1 VRRGND
7 DCTEDPASLQPV
19 DISALRSDDALVD
32 EFAAGVLRRRE
43 PREGAPV
50 PDSEH
55 QLLSMLAA
63 WVAEVRPETLTA
75 TGPAQQAE
83 PTRVVP
89 LSAAVPAPRRPAASP
104 AAASPAAASP
114 AAASPAAASPA
125 AATPAAAT
133 PAAATPAAATPAAAT
148 PAAATPAAAT
158 PAAATPAAPD
168 VTAPWSPRY
177 ARRLVMAAALV
188 VLASS
193 ALAIGASDA
202 EPGETLWAVSEVFY
216 AERAR
221 SVQAAADVT
230 SGLEQA
236 RTALL
241 QGRPADAAQAIAA
254 ARERLDV
261 VRPDE
266 GRDDL
271 VLEAQFLTAALA
283 DPSLLAAAPADPAPG
298 SAGEPTG
305 GRVLS
310 APGPSG
316 APPAAGSAP
325 GETPDAPRQAEP
337 AVPSSP
343 TSARAAVPPTA
354 GSPPGSPPA
363 GSPPGSLPPGSP
375 PAGSLPPGSVPP
387 PDAVLPNVPII
398 GVDDALKD
406 LVAGLP
412 VPPRV
417 VPRPPGTPTP
427 GGVPQGPGTATNP
440 APKPLP
446 KNGASDTP
454 SPAGPTT
461 SSGGSAP
468 IETAE
473 PTPSATPLSTPDV
486 VVPTRAPA
494 STDPTLTYLKPAAP
508 RAVTPPAS
516 DPTSAT
522 SSMTAAGLSMGA
534 TGFLAD
540 VESARIDATA
550 APAEPAGETVG
561 TGPQAGAPATSDGT
575 VTPAAEDSG
584 PPGPPPVD
592 GQDPSLLSA
601 VAGFFSAGVDM
612 VLRR

>member
-1 VRRGND
+1 VRRGDD

-75 TGPAQQAE
+75 TGPGQQAE

-89 LSAAVPAPRRPAASP
+89 LSAAVPAPRRPAAFP
-104 AAASPAAASP
+104 AAAFPAAAFP
-114 AAASPAAASPA
+114 AAAFPAAVTPA
-125 AATPAAAT
+125 AVTPAAA
-133 PAAATPAAATPAAAT
+133 
-148 PAAATPAAAT
+148 
-158 PAAATPAAPD
+158 D

-298 SAGEPTG
+298 SAGEPTSG

-343 TSARAAVPPTA
+343 TSARAVVPPTA
-354 GSPPGSPPA
+354 GSPPAGSPP

-427 GGVPQGPGTATNP
+427 GGVPQGSGTATKP

-468 IETAE
+468 IETAG

-494 STDPTLTYLKPAAP
+494 STDPTLTYRQPAVP
-508 RAVTPPAS
+508 RAVAPPAS

-522 SSMTAAGLSMGA
+522 SSMTAAGLSVSA

-584 PPGPPPVD
+584 SPGPPPVD

-612 VLRR
+612 ILGR

>member
-1 VRRGND
+1 MRRGDD

-75 TGPAQQAE
+75 TGPGQQAE

-89 LSAAVPAPRRPAASP
+89 LSAAVPAPRRPAAFP
-104 AAASPAAASP
+104 AAAFPAAAFP
-114 AAASPAAASPA
+114 AAVTPAAV
-125 AATPAAAT
+125 TPAAA
-133 PAAATPAAATPAAAT
+133 
-148 PAAATPAAAT
+148 
-158 PAAATPAAPD
+158 D

-283 DPSLLAAAPADPAPG
+283 DPSLLAAAPSGPPPGLGRAAP
-298 SAGEPTG
+298 P
-305 GRVLS
+305 RRRR
-310 APGPSG
+310 PCPP
-316 APPAAGSAP
+316 PPAA
-325 GETPDAPRQAEP
+325 
-337 AVPSSP
+337 
-343 TSARAAVPPTA
+343 
-354 GSPPGSPPA
+354 
-363 GSPPGSLPPGSP
+363 
-375 PAGSLPPGSVPP
+375 
-387 PDAVLPNVPII
+387 I
-398 GVDDALKD
+398 
-406 LVAGLP
+406 
-412 VPPRV
+412 
-417 VPRPPGTPTP
+417 
-427 GGVPQGPGTATNP
+427 
-440 APKPLP
+440 
-446 KNGASDTP
+446 
-454 SPAGPTT
+454 
-461 SSGGSAP
+461 
-468 IETAE
+468 
-473 PTPSATPLSTPDV
+473 
-486 VVPTRAPA
+486 
-494 STDPTLTYLKPAAP
+494 
-508 RAVTPPAS
+508 
-516 DPTSAT
+516 
-522 SSMTAAGLSMGA
+522 
-534 TGFLAD
+534 
-540 VESARIDATA
+540 
-550 APAEPAGETVG
+550 
-561 TGPQAGAPATSDGT
+561 
-575 VTPAAEDSG
+575 
-584 PPGPPPVD
+584 
-592 GQDPSLLSA
+592 
-601 VAGFFSAGVDM
+601 
-612 VLRR
+612 